1 MANFVPKSS
10 SSRQGTSQNIT
21 IGASSTA
28 LATAFGSQTFQVLLV
43 TTTACNFRIGD
54 GTPTAVATDTYLPP
68 NFPLYFTVTPGQKV
82 AVIGTTGTLSVTEIS

>member
-10 SSRQGTSQNIT
+10 SSRQGVSQGIT
-21 IGASSTA
+21 IAASSTA
-28 LATAFGSQTFQVLLV
+28 STAFGSQTFQVLLS